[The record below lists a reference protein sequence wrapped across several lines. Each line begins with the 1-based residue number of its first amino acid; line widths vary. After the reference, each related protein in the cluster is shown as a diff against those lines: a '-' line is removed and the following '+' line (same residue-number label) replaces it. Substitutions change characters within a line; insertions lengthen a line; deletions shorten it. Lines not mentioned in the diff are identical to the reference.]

1 VFFFFWV
8 QAWLMVGGWWL
19 MVDGFGWYSDP
30 MMVQATGIREYVY
43 LTECAIDRWL
53 YDDALQ

>member
-1 VFFFFWV
+1 
-8 QAWLMVGGWWL
+8 MVGGWWL